1 MKKEFTMSIREIV
14 KETVVASI
22 TVAILTIMTYA
33 IAWPVLNWCD
43 KRRKAKEEKEETPSP
58 ESFYDVKRAEDVQFT
73 DEEDDDDHP
82 ASQEEESVFIY
93 R

>member
-22 TVAILTIMTYA
+22 TVSALTILAYA
-33 IAWPVLNWCD
+33 IAWPVLNW
-43 KRRKAKEEKEETPSP
+43 RSRLRKEKETIPSP
-58 ESFYDVKRAEDVQFT
+58 ESFYDVERAEDVHFT

>member
-1 MKKEFTMSIREIV
+1 MKTNFKMSVGEII
-14 KETVVASI
+14 KETVVTFVTY
-22 TVAILTIMTYA
+22 TVLSCIACAIV
-33 IAWPVLNWCD
+33 WPLLKWSD
-43 KRRKAKEEKEETPSP
+43 KRRKEKESFPSP
-58 ESFYDVKRAEDVQFT
+58 ESFYDVERAEDVHFT